1 MGLKDEI
8 RSAIALHQPKDVATA
23 STLACLQEEELAR
36 SHSRSSGRD
45 VQKLV
50 FKFRVEKSKAVE
62 PDKTKAV
69 LKNDTEDKLATLREF
84 RRNNGLCFKCGGKW
98 EKAHK
103 CPAQIPIHVLEEL
116 LDALEESDPDVASSE
131 EKAEEVVM
139 VVGQADAAAVSKRR
153 TLKLH
158 GQVGKV
164 DILILVD
171 SRSVGTFVSESVVA
185 KL

>member
-1 MGLKDEI
+1 
-8 RSAIALHQPKDVATA
+8 
-23 STLACLQEEELAR
+23 
-36 SHSRSSGRD
+36 
-45 VQKLV
+45 
-50 FKFRVEKSKAVE
+50 
-62 PDKTKAV
+62 
-69 LKNDTEDKLATLREF
+69 LATLREF